1 MSVSEGVCIF
11 EETIVSDSA
20 DGYIFADIWKSSG
33 VAETGDMMITACLD
47 MEGVLFPEIWI
58 NVAEKTG
65 IEELRLTTRDIS
77 DYDELMQ
84 HRIKI
89 LEKKGITLTS
99 IQEVIA
105 TLKPLDGVPEF
116 LDWLRRRFQFVIL
129 SDTFY
134 QFAMPL
140 MEQIGFPAIFCH
152 DLHTDERDMITGYTL
167 RQPDAKREVIRSF
180 KNNLKMKTIA
190 MGDSYND
197 TTMLAEAHQGILF
210 CPPQNVIDEFP
221 AFPVAWNYEDAK
233 LQFEDAADT
242 ILGRD

>member
-1 MSVSEGVCIF
+1 MGILF
-11 EETIVSDSA
+11 FRRKKRGIP
-20 DGYIFADIWKSSG
+20 
-33 VAETGDMMITACLD
+33 MITACLD

-77 DYDELMQ
+77 DYDELMF

-89 LEKKGITLTS
+89 LEKKGITLS
-99 IQEVIA
+99 QIQEVIA
-105 TLKPLDGVPEF
+105 TLKPLDGVPQF
-116 LDWLRRRFQFVIL
+116 LNWIRRRFQFIIL

-152 DLHTDERDMITGYTL
+152 DLHTNNKNIITGYTL
-167 RQPDAKREVIRSF
+167 RQPDAKKKVIQSLQ
-180 KNNLKMKTIA
+180 NNLKIKTIS

-197 TTMLAEAHQGILF
+197 TSMLAEANQGILF

-221 AFPVAWNYEDAK
+221 MFPVAWNYEDAK
-233 LQFEDAADT
+233 LHFEDAAST
-242 ILGRD
+242 ILNPNNN

>member
-1 MSVSEGVCIF
+1 
-11 EETIVSDSA
+11 
-20 DGYIFADIWKSSG
+20 
-33 VAETGDMMITACLD
+33 MITACLD

-89 LEKKGITLTS
+89 LEKRGITLS
-99 IQEVIA
+99 QIQEVIG

-116 LDWLRRRFQFVIL
+116 LDWLRRRFQFIIL

-152 DLHTDERDMITGYTL
+152 DLHTDTNDIITGYTL
-167 RQPDAKREVIRSF
+167 RQPDAKREVVQALN
-180 KNNLKMKTIA
+180 NNLKMKTIA

-221 AFPVAWNYEDAK
+221 SFPVAWNYEDAK
-233 LQFEDAADT
+233 LQFEDAAEA
-242 ILGRD
+242 ILGS